1 MELSTSVLR
10 DDVDVEIQFGK
21 VMLTSNVVVFL
32 LFTKNF
38 SSFSITLKES
48 IHLKADIELQIYPR

>member
-1 MELSTSVLR
+1 MELSTNVLR

-21 VMLTSNVVVFL
+21 VMLTSNVVFFL

-38 SSFSITLKES
+38 S
-48 IHLKADIELQIYPR
+48 

>member
-38 SSFSITLKES
+38 S
-48 IHLKADIELQIYPR
+48 